1 MGNLTLNNKEVLY
14 ILIKNQLKESEHALF
29 DEWLK
34 ETKDIEPP
42 TMDLVKSCVALFRA
56 DMEST
61 MDSMYLAVEW
71 NLDPLYN
78 LITDEFDCD
87 DFLF

>member
-1 MGNLTLNNKEVLY
+1 MVGEFNLMENRMDINNVIDFEA
-14 ILIKNQLKESEHALF
+14 I
-29 DEWLK
+29 
-34 ETKDIEPP
+34 
-42 TMDLVKSCVALFRA
+42 
-56 DMEST
+56 
-61 MDSMYLAVEW
+61 EW